1 MPSRKASSRGTR
13 VNYRECDDGGD
24 LYLIDKM
31 IFLAH
36 DYESSKVLLN
46 FLGGI
51 FQYGYS
57 SRPTL
62 LNEDNQY
69 LESIKNYVIIKI
81 NCKPFSIINTYDLHA
96 YSDSNI
102 NTKSQMQFT

>member
-1 MPSRKASSRGTR
+1 MSLE
-13 VNYRECDDGGD
+13 ECDDGGD

-31 IFLAH
+31 IFLPH

-62 LNEDNQY
+62 LNEDNQH
-69 LESIKNYVIIKI
+69 LESIKIYYVMLCNK
-81 NCKPFSIINTYDLHA
+81 L
-96 YSDSNI
+96 
-102 NTKSQMQFT
+102 

>member
-1 MPSRKASSRGTR
+1 MSLE
-13 VNYRECDDGGD
+13 ECDDGGD

-31 IFLAH
+31 IFLPH
-36 DYESSKVLLN
+36 DYESNKVLLN

-62 LNEDNQY
+62 LNEDNQH
-69 LESIKNYVIIKI
+69 LESIKIYYVMM
-81 NCKPFSIINTYDLHA
+81 CNTL
-96 YSDSNI
+96 
-102 NTKSQMQFT
+102 

>member
-1 MPSRKASSRGTR
+1 MSLEE
-13 VNYRECDDGGD
+13 YDDGGD

-31 IFLAH
+31 IFLPH

-62 LNEDNQY
+62 LNEDNQH
-69 LESIKNYVIIKI
+69 LESIKIYYVMMCNK
-81 NCKPFSIINTYDLHA
+81 L
-96 YSDSNI
+96 
-102 NTKSQMQFT
+102 

>member
-1 MPSRKASSRGTR
+1 MSLE
-13 VNYRECDDGGD
+13 ECDDGGD

-62 LNEDNQY
+62 LNEDNQH
-69 LESIKNYVIIKI
+69 LESIKIYYVMMCNK
-81 NCKPFSIINTYDLHA
+81 L
-96 YSDSNI
+96 
-102 NTKSQMQFT
+102 

>member
-1 MPSRKASSRGTR
+1 MSLE
-13 VNYRECDDGGD
+13 ECDDGGD

-31 IFLAH
+31 IFLPH
-36 DYESSKVLLN
+36 DYESSKVLLI

-62 LNEDNQY
+62 LNEDNQH
-69 LESIKNYVIIKI
+69 LESIKIYYVMMCNK
-81 NCKPFSIINTYDLHA
+81 L
-96 YSDSNI
+96 
-102 NTKSQMQFT
+102 